1 MHLINWLLKV
11 LCLIELTKLLR
22 LLHGHRLTIG
32 LLLLQRLTIG
42 LLLLHRLTILGKLR
56 IGESGLG
63 ISWLREKRCCGIIV
77 VVSAAAV
84 RYFTAYFAAEANTTY
99 DTADRDKSNHNIP
112 DDGSYSTLV
121 LSATD
126 LVVSAF
132 VWALAYG
139 NHRHDSILVPTS
151 GHSVIS

>member
-1 MHLINWLLKV
+1 M
-11 LCLIELTKLLR
+11 LR

-32 LLLLQRLTIG
+32 LLLLQRLAIG

-56 IGESGLG
+56 VGESGLG

-84 RYFTAYFAAEANTTY
+84 RFFTAYFAPAADTTY
-99 DTADRDKSNHNIP
+99 GTADRDKSNQNIHA
-112 DDGSYSTLV
+112 DIFSSTLV